1 MAHRTQQRLSV
12 VPGHFYVNLRTGFP
26 KTWDE
31 VMENLTSYP
40 ASQYNDY
47 STVKA
52 ATTYFAPTSIFIW

>member
-31 VMENLTSYP
+31 EMENLTSYP
-40 ASQYNDY
+40 ASQLQQ
-47 STVKA
+47 
-52 ATTYFAPTSIFIW
+52 